1 MQLNCK
7 DNGFTVVELLIVFIV
22 IAVLSGF
29 LFPIGNRLKQ
39 QAKIVSIKTDA
50 LRYQRAFEDYYS
62 IIVILLGVL

>member
-7 DNGFTVVELLIVFIV
+7 DTGFTVVELLIVFIV

-29 LFPIGNRLKQ
+29 LFPIGNRLKR

-50 LRYQRAFEDYYS
+50 
-62 IIVILLGVL
+62 